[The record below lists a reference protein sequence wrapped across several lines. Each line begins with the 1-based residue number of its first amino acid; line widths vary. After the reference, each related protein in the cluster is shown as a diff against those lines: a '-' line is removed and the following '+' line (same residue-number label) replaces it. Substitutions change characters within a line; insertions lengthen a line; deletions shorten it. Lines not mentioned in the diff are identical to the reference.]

1 MPAVSSHAAIVTT
14 LRDSAAVIESFIAY
28 HRAIGFDHIFLY
40 FDDPAD
46 PALAWARAQPQ
57 VTAIARD
64 DDLRRAWTQLSRY
77 GENAPH
83 VEREVMARQV
93 LNVEHAM
100 GLARGM
106 GLKWLLHIDADE
118 LFHLPGGD
126 AAAHFAWLETTQIE
140 TVSYANYEAL
150 PETEETGDFFRAVTL
165 FKKPKL
171 LRAPPSPDAKA
182 LIAQTGQLAPN
193 FFHFYDNGKSAVR
206 LSAAG
211 MLPKGVHSFARPG
224 KYVSAQSPEQ
234 FILHYACCGFEAFW
248 QKYRTLG
255 RFSDQWWG
263 KYDIVASIGPFHM
276 EARDAVMTGD
286 RDHARRFYHE
296 RVMIDDA
303 ALIAALTRHNL
314 LARIDEPAKRL
325 AKL

>member
-1 MPAVSSHAAIVTT
+1 MPSHAAIVTT
-14 LRDSAAVIESFIAY
+14 LRNAAAVIKSFVAY

-46 PALAWARAQPQ
+46 PSLGWAKAQPQ

-64 DDLRRAWTQLSRY
+64 GDLRQAWTQLARY
-77 GENAPH
+77 GENAAH
-83 VEREVMARQV
+83 VERAGLARQV

-100 GLARGM
+100 NLARGM

-126 AAAHFAWLETTQIE
+126 AAAHFAWLETTPIE
-140 TVSYANYEAL
+140 TVSYANFEAL
-150 PETEETGDFFRAVTL
+150 PEAEETGDFFRSVTL

-171 LRAPPSPDAKA
+171 LRAPPSPEAKA
-182 LIAQTGQLAPN
+182 LIERTSQLAPN

-255 RFSDQWWG
+255 RFADQWWG

-286 RDHARRFYHE
+286 IAHARRFYRE
-296 RVMIDDA
+296 RAMIDDA
-303 ALIAALTRHNL
+303 ALVAELMRHNL
-314 LARIDEPAKRL
+314 LARIEEPAKIL
-325 AKL
+325 AGL